1 MLLNH
6 KYVRLMKKIYLA
18 ILAIMLS
25 VTAFAQTSGEHLTF
39 KGVPIDGTLS
49 QFVTNMKAAGFKSE
63 GIKEGTAIL
72 SGDFAGYKGCYV
84 IVSTL
89 KDKDLV
95 STIGV
100 VFPEQFT
107 WSALEGSYLKLKEML
122 TTKYGKPDKDVK
134 EFQNLTPSDDFYR
147 LHALKMDCCNYQALF
162 STEKGDILL
171 RLMHDDYL
179 KCHVLLAY
187 YDKMNGLEVEAAAMD
202 DL

>member
-1 MLLNH
+1 
-6 KYVRLMKKIYLA
+6 MKKLII
-18 ILAIMLS
+18 ILVCLVIMGS
-25 VTAFAQTSGEHLTF
+25 IKAQEHLSF
-39 KGVPIDGTLS
+39 KGVPIDGTLK
-49 QFVTNMKAAGFKSE
+49 QYTAAMVKAGFKSE
-63 GIKEGTAIL
+63 GTTSNGIALLI
-72 SGDFAGYKGCYV
+72 GDFAGYKGCYV

-107 WSALEGSYLKLKEML
+107 WGALEGSYLKLKEML

-187 YDKMNGLEVEAAAMD
+187 YDKINGLEVEAAAMD